1 MKLSSRVELKI
12 VIRSLRNLLPYFKD
26 WNDWNAEIRRL
37 ERNLVALRRHRYRKL
52 ARTLEN
58 ALPVLRTILNEERKE
73 HAFTINRLV
82 ARLNREDKA
91 PRRS

>member
-1 MKLSSRVELKI
+1 MSSRVESKI

-26 WNDWNAEIRRL
+26 WNAWNSEIRRL
-37 ERNLVALRRHRYRKL
+37 ERNLVTLRRHRYRKL
-52 ARTLEN
+52 AMTLEN
-58 ALPVLRTILNEERKE
+58 ALPVLRTILDEEKKD

-82 ARLNREDKA
+82 AKLNREDKA

>member
-1 MKLSSRVELKI
+1 MKLSSRVESKI

-26 WNDWNAEIRRL
+26 WNAWNSEIRRL
-37 ERNLVALRRHRYRKL
+37 ERHLVTLRRHRYRKL
-52 ARTLEN
+52 AMTLEN

-82 ARLNREDKA
+82 AKLNREDKA